1 MGDDCGGQSLA
12 SLPTISASAGGGP
25 PLRFIVQL
33 IDQYGAPTACRPS
46 VPWQIELVPESRL
59 NEADDPAA
67 DGGADSAADSAADGA
82 VTGSQSP
89 EAGERGVYAL
99 QPIVRECDEASGGNG
114 SGADGAS
121 AGNRSLQRA
130 NVDLR
135 CAGALRVHLSA
146 DAGTVLGLIVALLD
160 VAPGRAHAANCV
172 LEGTGLQRAI
182 VGSATSFVIR
192 AIDATGNAIRKGGER
207 FSVIGKGPGQPVKVS
222 VTDQK
227 DGTYAVSYVP
237 TSSGSYTISV
247 YLGKHAVS
255 HACVY
260 AVRMHERPTSAPPA
274 VAPPHLKLKNVP
286 RAYGE
291 RTPFGRDPCG
301 RRAASRRPLHR
312 EVGGGGFGGG
322 GSHGYGPSFG
332 SSPRRPPGPATARAV
347 AAGLDARGAA
357 HGGAAAA
364 ATAL

>member
-1 MGDDCGGQSLA
+1 M
-12 SLPTISASAGGGP
+12 
-25 PLRFIVQL
+25 
-33 IDQYGAPTACRPS
+33 
-46 VPWQIELVPESRL
+46 
-59 NEADDPAA
+59 
-67 DGGADSAADSAADGA
+67 
-82 VTGSQSP
+82 
-89 EAGERGVYAL
+89 
-99 QPIVRECDEASGGNG
+99 
-114 SGADGAS
+114 
-121 AGNRSLQRA
+121 
-130 NVDLR
+130 
-135 CAGALRVHLSA
+135 
-146 DAGTVLGLIVALLD
+146 
-160 VAPGRAHAANCV
+160 
-172 LEGTGLQRAI
+172 
-182 VGSATSFVIR
+182 
-192 AIDATGNAIRKGGER
+192 
-207 FSVIGKGPGQPVKVS
+207 KVS

-291 RTPFGRDPCG
+291 RTPSSGATPAG
-301 RRAASRRPLHR
+301 TARRAALAAAASSGRL
-312 EVGGGGFGGG
+312 VGGGGFGGG

-347 AAGLDARGAA
+347 AAGLDARGRAA

-364 ATAL
+364 ATARTDSRPSYLRATSASGRRSRTA

>member
-1 MGDDCGGQSLA
+1 MKGKDGREFTSYKINNIEVPLNSQYSSSRLTNQVRVEMTGAIIVIVLSLYFLA

-146 DAGTVLGLIVALLD
+146 DAGTVLGPIVALLD

-172 LEGTGLQRAI
+172 LEG
-182 VGSATSFVIR
+182 
-192 AIDATGNAIRKGGER
+192 
-207 FSVIGKGPGQPVKVS
+207 
-222 VTDQK
+222 
-227 DGTYAVSYVP
+227 
-237 TSSGSYTISV
+237 
-247 YLGKHAVS
+247 
-255 HACVY
+255 
-260 AVRMHERPTSAPPA
+260 
-274 VAPPHLKLKNVP
+274 
-286 RAYGE
+286 
-291 RTPFGRDPCG
+291 
-301 RRAASRRPLHR
+301 RAAS
-312 EVGGGGFGGG
+312 GQ
-322 GSHGYGPSFG
+322 
-332 SSPRRPPGPATARAV
+332 
-347 AAGLDARGAA
+347 
-357 HGGAAAA
+357 
-364 ATAL
+364 